1 MTLWVTVAQVAAGV
15 NVVLLLALTYVWG
28 RNYAKFRS
36 KHTLGLLVFALLL
49 LAENVGIV
57 YYYLLDP
64 TLSAWWHN
72 DSLVPAIV
80 WQWQMAIHVI
90 EAVGLSF
97 LAWTA
102 WD

>member
-1 MTLWVTVAQVAAGV
+1 MNIWVTVAQVAAGV

-28 RNYAKFRS
+28 RNYVQFRS

-49 LAENVGIV
+49 LAENVGVV

-64 TLSAWWHN
+64 MLSDWWAS
-72 DSLVPAIV
+72 DVPDIV
-80 WQWQMAIHVI
+80 WQWQMAIHVV
-90 EAVGLSF
+90 EAVALSF

>member
-1 MTLWVTVAQVAAGV
+1 MNIWVTVAQVAAGV
-15 NVVLLLALTYVWG
+15 NVVLLLVLTYVWG

-49 LAENVGIV
+49 LAENVGVV
-57 YYYLLDP
+57 YYYLVDP
-64 TLSAWWHN
+64 MLSDWWN
-72 DSLVPAIV
+72 SAVPDVV
-80 WQWQMAIHVI
+80 WQWQMAIHVV
-90 EAVGLSF
+90 EAVALSF

>member
-1 MTLWVTVAQVAAGV
+1 MTLWVTVAQIAAGV

-49 LAENVGIV
+49 LAENVGVV
-57 YYYLLDP
+57 YYYVLDP
-64 TLSAWWHN
+64 DLSKWW
-72 DSLVPAIV
+72 STAVPAIV
-80 WQWQMAIHVI
+80 WQWQMAIHVV
-90 EAVGLSF
+90 EAVALAF
-97 LAWTA
+97 LTWTA

>member
-1 MTLWVTVAQVAAGV
+1 MTLWVTVAQLAAAV
-15 NVVLLLALTYVWG
+15 NVVFLLVLTYIWG

-49 LAENVGIV
+49 LAENVGVV

-64 TLSAWWHN
+64 TLAQWWN
-72 DSLVPAIV
+72 STAPAIV
-80 WQWQMAIHVI
+80 WQWQMAIHVV
-90 EAVGLSF
+90 EAVALAF
-97 LAWTA
+97 LTWTA

>member
-15 NVVLLLALTYVWG
+15 NVVLLVVLTYIWG

-36 KHTLGLLVFALLL
+36 KHTLGLLLFAILLL
-49 LAENVGIV
+49 LENLGVV
-57 YYYLLDP
+57 YYYIADP
-64 TLSAWWHN
+64 TLSAWWA
-72 DSLVPAIV
+72 SEAVPNIV

-90 EAVGLSF
+90 EAIALAF
-97 LAWTA
+97 LTWTA